1 MFNSNS
7 AWNWWNFVRNIMHEC
22 HNPLFYHRSYYR
34 HLFDRS
40 AAIKYVSL
48 LGQPYSKMNFCD
60 IRATVLLQSY
70 VIMRGGRLLKKTKE
84 YVKFLAQK
92 VVTVV
97 WEIYTVVTYERVFE
111 TVFDWATKWLFVK
124 WSLTGG
130 GCLREVVAM
139 RELTVL
145 IWKQ

>member
-7 AWNWWNFVRNIMHEC
+7 AWNWWNFVRNIMHESD
-22 HNPLFYHRSYYR
+22 NPLFYHRSYYR

-40 AAIKYVSL
+40 TAIKYVSL

-70 VIMRGGRLLKKTKE
+70 VIMPGGRLLKKTKE

-97 WEIYTVVTYERVFE
+97 
-111 TVFDWATKWLFVK
+111 
-124 WSLTGG
+124 
-130 GCLREVVAM
+130 
-139 RELTVL
+139 
-145 IWKQ
+145 